1 MPGDVVL
8 IGHDFTNAWNGSAQ
22 AKVLVNALSI
32 PTTDPIR
39 ILSYEDGAP
48 ADAVAAAKS
57 LAAAGIHGRAIDVTV
72 APSASA
78 LESSELSKHYDIVI
92 LHDASAGDAVA
103 VGTSWATS
111 LGTFTMKGG
120 VVVALDR
127 GTSPMPALL
136 SSAGL
141 LAVASHTQLADGAHL
156 IVTDAADV
164 VGAQVLSPYAVLG
177 LPVSFQG
184 IAAPSP
190 DLGWVVR
197 AKGPGLTLGD
207 PVVVHRIV
215 R

>member
-1 MPGDVVL
+1 MVRLGA
-8 IGHDFTNAWNGSAQ
+8 GEGARQRREH
-22 AKVLVNALSI
+22 

-39 ILSYEDGAP
+39 VLSYEDGASP
-48 ADAVAAAKS
+48 SAVAQAKA
-57 LAAAGIHGRAIDVTV
+57 LASAGIYGRSVDVTV
-72 APSASA
+72 ADATTMTAPDLARRF
-78 LESSELSKHYDIVI
+78 DVVI

-103 VGTSWATS
+103 NGASWSSS

-127 GTSPMPALL
+127 GTSPMPTLL

-141 LAVASHTQLADGAHL
+141 LTVASHTQLADGAHL
-156 IVTDAADV
+156 VVSDAADI
-164 VGAQVLSPYAVLG
+164 VGAQVLSPYACMG

-184 IAAPSP
+184 VAAPGP

-197 AKGPGLTLGD
+197 AKGPGNTVGD
-207 PVVVHRIV
+207 PVVIHRIV